1 MRRINWANTEK
12 REIIIE
18 EDTTITERTTIDNLR
33 RDLRTAIDNLQKAQK
48 DVTYLREKIKDVE
61 ETLNLNSTVTEA

>member
-1 MRRINWANTEK
+1 MRRINWANAEK

-33 RDLRTAIDNLQKAQK
+33 RDLEAARSNLQQAQK
-48 DVTYLREKIKDVE
+48 RVADLEDIIRLVR
-61 ETLNLNSTVTEA
+61 ETLNIQ